1 MSFRDNEHY
10 AYLALLELTVVG
22 VFAVVGWYAL
32 ALGWAGIALAD
43 LLTYEWS
50 ENPERY
56 GWVGENPHLAG
67 MAINGVV
74 MIYFVGYLITLLL
87 GLL

>member
-10 AYLALLELTVVG
+10 AYLALLELSAVA
-22 VFAVVGWYAL
+22 VFALVGWYWL
-32 ALGWAGIALAD
+32 ALGWAGIALTD

-50 ENPERY
+50 EHPERY
-56 GWVGENPHLAG
+56 GWVGENPYLAG
-67 MAINGVV
+67 AAINGVV
-74 MIYFVGYLITLLL
+74 MVYFVGYLITLLL

>member
-32 ALGWAGIALAD
+32 ALGWAGIAL
-43 LLTYEWS
+43 WS
-50 ENPERY
+50 EHPERY
-56 GWVGENPHLAG
+56 GWVGKNPYLAG
-67 MAINGVV
+67 AAINGVV

>member
-10 AYLALLELTVVG
+10 AYLALLELLVVG
-22 VFAVVGWYAL
+22 VFVAVGWYAL

-50 ENPERY
+50 ENPNRY
-56 GWVGENPHLAG
+56 GWVGDNPYLAG
-67 MAINGVV
+67 AAINGLV
-74 MIYFVGYLITLLL
+74 MVYLVGYLITLLL